1 MFMKILQMMSKKD
14 LIHQNMKAI
23 DHWLQTTG
31 LMKDELRGKMMTGFV
46 AVRPK
51 TYPYLID
58 DVNSDKKK
66 QKHQKNV

>member
-31 LMKDELRGKMMTGFV
+31 LMKDELRGKMMTEFV
-46 AVRPK
+46 AIRPK

>member
-1 MFMKILQMMSKKD
+1 
-14 LIHQNMKAI
+14 
-23 DHWLQTTG
+23 
-31 LMKDELRGKMMTGFV
+31 MKDELRGKMMTEFV
-46 AVRPK
+46 AIRPK

>member
-31 LMKDELRGKMMTGFV
+31 LMKDELRGKMMTEFV